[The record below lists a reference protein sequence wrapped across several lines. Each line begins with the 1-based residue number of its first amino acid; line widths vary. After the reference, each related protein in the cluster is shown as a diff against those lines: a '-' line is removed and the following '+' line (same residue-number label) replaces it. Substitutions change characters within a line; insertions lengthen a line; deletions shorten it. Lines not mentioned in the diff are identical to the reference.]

1 MRMVKYLL
9 ASHGKFAEGTKSFF
23 DIMVSQREDVYVM
36 NAFLDNK
43 GLDELVDETMKKIG
57 DFDQLIVFCDLYGG
71 SVAQKM
77 YIVANTDKRDI
88 KVIAGY
94 NIALVMDLILKN
106 DVVTDEDIRNSINEC
121 KNHIVYLND
130 IKVASKEDELF

>member
-1 MRMVKYLL
+1 MVKYLL
-9 ASHGKFAEGTKSFF
+9 ASHGRFAEGTKSFL
-23 DIMVSQREDVYVM
+23 DIMISQRDDVYTLA
-36 NAFLDNK
+36 AFLDERS
-43 GLDELVDETMKKIG
+43 LDDLIDKKIEEIG
-57 DFDQLIVFCDLYGG
+57 EFDQLIVFCDLNGG

-77 YIVANTDKRDI
+77 YIYSNTDPRDI

-94 NIALVMDLILKN
+94 NIALVMDIIFKN
-106 DVVTDEDIRNSINEC
+106 KELSDEEIRASIDEC

>member
-1 MRMVKYLL
+1 MVKYLL
-9 ASHGKFAEGTKSFF
+9 ASHGKYAEGTKSFL
-23 DIMVSQREDVYVM
+23 DIMISERDDLYTM
-36 NAFLDNK
+36 GAFLDERS
-43 GLDELVDETMKKIG
+43 LDDLITEKMKEIG
-57 DFDQLIVFCDLYGG
+57 DFDQLIVFCDLNGG

-77 YIVANTDKRDI
+77 YIYANTDQRDI

-94 NIALVMDLILKN
+94 NIALVMDIIFKN
-106 DVVTDEDIRNSINEC
+106 KELSDDEIRESIDEC

>member
-1 MRMVKYLL
+1 MVKYLL
-9 ASHGKFAEGTKSFF
+9 ASHGRFAEGTKSFF

-57 DFDQLIVFCDLYGG
+57 EFDQLIVFCDLYGG

-94 NIALVMDLILKN
+94 NIALVMDIILKN
-106 DVVTDEDIRNSINEC
+106 SVMTDEDIRNSIAEC

-130 IKVASKEDELF
+130 IKVASNEDDLF

>member
-1 MRMVKYLL
+1 MVKYLL
-9 ASHGKFAEGTKSFF
+9 ASHGKFSEGTKSFL
-23 DIMVSQREDVYVM
+23 DIMISQRDDVYTLA
-36 NAFLDNK
+36 AFLDERS
-43 GLDELVDETMKKIG
+43 LDDLIDKKIEEIG
-57 DFDQLIVFCDLYGG
+57 EFDQLIVFCDLNGG

-77 YIVANTDKRDI
+77 YIYSNTDPRDI

-94 NIALVMDLILKN
+94 NIALVMDIIFKN
-106 DVVTDEDIRNSINEC
+106 KELSDEEIRASIDEC